1 MSGSFSTTFPECETG
16 TCLRVR
22 LASLYMECAQLLQLF
37 SELRSAGR
45 AIEAARV
52 LLGVDVRFD
61 AVVGRRMRYQ
71 DFKPLLVV
79 RALVS
84 TAAPP
89 LADTDQSG
97 SGEPNAESP
106 SNVPHIEALLDV
118 LDDTDTDAYTSD
130 AVTGAGASSAADSRM
145 RPEFARWLSESHVL
159 AADEQQVATAASA
172 QMPRVR
178 VGVVQ
183 YCSSVVGVP
192 QLVASRVYSVIAVPS
207 AAPRRI
213 SRSTTTR
220 CCRRR
225 SCRPAAA
232 PRTSSCRTS
241 RTCSSSCC
249 SSRAPPAHHIRH
261 SSPLL
266 SHLLSARTTARGL

>member
-16 TCLRVR
+16 THLRVR

-37 SELRSAGR
+37 SELRRAGG
-45 AIEAARV
+45 ALEAARV

-79 RALVS
+79 RALAS
-84 TAAPP
+84 TGAPP
-89 LADTDQSG
+89 LADSEQSG

-130 AVTGAGASSAADSRM
+130 AVTGAGAASAADSRM
-145 RPEFARWLSESHVL
+145 RPKFARWLSESHVL

-183 YCSSVVGVP
+183 YCSWRS
-192 QLVASRVYSVIAVPS
+192 S
-207 AAPRRI
+207 AGC
-213 SRSTTTR
+213 T
-220 CCRRR
+220 
-225 SCRPAAA
+225 
-232 PRTSSCRTS
+232 
-241 RTCSSSCC
+241 
-249 SSRAPPAHHIRH
+249 
-261 SSPLL
+261 LL
-266 SHLLSARTTARGL
+266 STQ